1 MVVNR
6 VTGEK
11 YNRSILGSNWV
22 LVSASTGVKRVIL
35 ITQSLKKILLVRKG
49 DLPKPRVRE
58 ESMVVPDLVRSIQL
72 EINYLELK
80 GQKVLLRL

>member
-11 YNRSILGSNWV
+11 YTRSILGSNWV
-22 LVSASTGVKRVIL
+22 LVSVSTGVKRVIP
-35 ITQSLKKILLVRKG
+35 ITQSLKRVFLTRKSNP
-49 DLPKPRVRE
+49 PKPKVRE

-80 GQKVLLRL
+80 GQKVFLRF

>member
-6 VTGEK
+6 VTGER

-35 ITQSLKKILLVRKG
+35 ITQSLKRVFLTRKG
-49 DLPKPRVRE
+49 DSPKPKVRE

-80 GQKVLLRL
+80 GQKVSLRF